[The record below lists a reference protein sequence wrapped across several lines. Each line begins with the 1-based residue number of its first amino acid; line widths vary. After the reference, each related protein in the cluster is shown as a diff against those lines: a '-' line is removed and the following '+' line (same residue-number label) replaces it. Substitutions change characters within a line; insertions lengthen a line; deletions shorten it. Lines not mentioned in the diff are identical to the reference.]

1 MLGSW
6 FTSDYRDFSFFN
18 NSVVIEFLEA
28 RNNLPTNNCEFENL
42 DIYTYKYNYAC
53 IYNIYMHI

>member
-28 RNNLPTNNCEFENL
+28 RNNLPTNNCEFVHL
-42 DIYTYKYNYAC
+42 DIYKYNYARE
-53 IYNIYMHI
+53 I